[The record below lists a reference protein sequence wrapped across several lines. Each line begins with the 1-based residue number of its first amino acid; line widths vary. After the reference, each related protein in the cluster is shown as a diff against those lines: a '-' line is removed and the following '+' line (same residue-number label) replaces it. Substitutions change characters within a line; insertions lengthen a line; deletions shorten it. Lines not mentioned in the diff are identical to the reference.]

1 MVYRFSFLR
10 LLYYFY
16 KRRMAYGHIALFHLF
31 QPLIKAFASYDVL
44 VVFILASIC
53 PRGVLLFFESGV
65 YRGHGVFIL
74 ASGRPEVYL

>member
-16 KRRMAYGHIALFHLF
+16 KRHMAYGHMALFHLF

-44 VVFILASIC
+44 VVFISASKC
-53 PRGVLLFFESGV
+53 PRGEIVENNGKEITEEEMGKEGLVKGE
-65 YRGHGVFIL
+65 
-74 ASGRPEVYL
+74 